1 MDSSASSASVAQH
14 PVVAKVRAIEDDLNS
29 YLIARRA
36 EIRGAFLALAAQ
48 QHVFYLGNPGS
59 GKCLTGDTLLVDADS
74 GLRLT
79 IAEAVSRVSRGE
91 GLRVLALDEHTWK
104 IVSRRVVAATQNDPQ
119 PVFELRTKLGR
130 RIQASAN
137 HPFRTLNGWR
147 RLADLEADVQIATI
161 ISRSGRKTPGLMADL
176 TSSQILAD
184 LAESDVYWDEIKSI
198 EPAGSEITY
207 DLQVEDDNFIANDL
221 VVHNSYLVSEVC
233 RRIRGDENTFF
244 PIEFNSFILREEIF
258 GPISLR
264 QMRENDSLA
273 RKYLGFLPSASVA
286 QLDELWKAPP
296 SLLNTLLRILNERE
310 FRNDTEMIR
319 SPLITAFATSNELPP
334 TDRSLDALYDR
345 ILLRYE
351 SAPLKQTDDRKRAS
365 RLRLAKRAFE
375 VEISSAAD
383 DLAAVRARKL
393 AEADA
398 VLVAASAA
406 RQAESEGQLRVLYS
420 ARLHS
425 EEERVAKLPPED
437 SEYERRRV
445 RDTLRREVAGEVAA
459 VRDEEANRLARE
471 RADLVARSA
480 ADGLPKA
487 VHHADSWLIN
497 NFGEYFSDEALIRG
511 ITDEGSMPA
520 LGIYDAADT
529 RDLLRRV
536 ARWCAKHSYVA
547 NYNKFLTRR
556 DLDTLYG
563 LVLGVTF
570 PAEVEAAFYRIL
582 DSLPSVRSVRRETDL
597 RLVIA
602 AQAVLEGRTS
612 ASVEDLAVM
621 KHVLWDRRDD
631 QKTVNEAV
639 NKETIALERELEA
652 LGQTISSWE
661 HALTD
666 ELDIDYS
673 TYSSKLA
680 QREHELNRYKAVL
693 EAHPNSPEL
702 KAMLARAEKLY
713 HDYELAVMGRT
724 GAANLNPFDLE

>member
-1 MDSSASSASVAQH
+1 MDPTALSAPVAQH
-14 PVVAKVRAIEDDLNS
+14 PVVTSVRAIEDDLNG
-29 YLIARRA
+29 YLIGRRA
-36 EIRGAFLALAAQ
+36 EIRGAFLGLAAQ

-59 GKCLTGDTLLVDADS
+59 GK
-74 GLRLT
+74 
-79 IAEAVSRVSRGE
+79 
-91 GLRVLALDEHTWK
+91 
-104 IVSRRVVAATQNDPQ
+104 
-119 PVFELRTKLGR
+119 
-130 RIQASAN
+130 
-137 HPFRTLNGWR
+137 
-147 RLADLEADVQIATI
+147 
-161 ISRSGRKTPGLMADL
+161 
-176 TSSQILAD
+176 
-184 LAESDVYWDEIKSI
+184 
-198 EPAGSEITY
+198 
-207 DLQVEDDNFIANDL
+207 
-221 VVHNSYLVSEVC
+221 SYLVSEVC

-244 PIEFNSFILREEIF
+244 PIEFNAFILREEIF

-286 QLDELWKAPP
+286 QFDELWKAPP

-351 SAPLKQTDDRKRAS
+351 SAPLKRIEDRKRAS
-365 RLRLAKRAFE
+365 SLRLAKRAFE
-375 VEISSAAD
+375 VEINSVAD
-383 DLAAVRARKL
+383 DLTALRARKL

-398 VLVAASAA
+398 GLVAASAT
-406 RQAESEGQLRVLYS
+406 RWTEAEAALRVVYS
-420 ARLHS
+420 ARLRS
-425 EEERVAKLPPED
+425 EEERVAALPAQE
-437 SEYERRRV
+437 SEFERRRM
-445 RDTLRREVAGEVAA
+445 RDGLRRDAATEVAA
-459 VRDEEANRLARE
+459 SRDEESRRLGRE
-471 RADLVARSA
+471 RAELAAHSA
-480 ADGLPKA
+480 AEGLPRSI
-487 VHHADSWLIN
+487 HHADTWLIN
-497 NFGEYFSDEALIRG
+497 NLGEYFSDEALIRG
-511 ITDEGSMPA
+511 VANDSGMPV
-520 LGIYDAADT
+520 LGIWDT
-529 RDLLRRV
+529 PDVRDLLHRV
-536 ARWCAKHSYVA
+536 ARWCAKRGYVA
-547 NYNKFLTRR
+547 AYHKFLSRR
-556 DLDTLYG
+556 DLDTLHS

-582 DSLPSVRSVRRETDL
+582 DDLPSVRSVRRETDL

-639 NKETIALERELEA
+639 NKETIELERELEA
-652 LGQTISSWE
+652 LAQTISSWE

-666 ELDIDYS
+666 ELDIDYG
-673 TYSSKLA
+673 TYSAKIA

-702 KAMLARAEKLY
+702 KGMLDRAEKLY

-724 GAANLNPFDLE
+724 GAANLNPFDLG